1 VKSLVEL
8 ELSLTQTLSNTKPL
22 LELATPQTM
31 SQVNTI
37 LSLAR
42 TYSTRTSAPP
52 GWNPNLPVIHFSTP
66 SPLAHQLRQGAL
78 GAMELNLVK
87 EERIAKRRKVEL
99 DLLNRKL
106 LEESMRR
113 KKSENNKLNAN
124 ANANNANTSGNANDP
139 KRREIRDHE
148 KMEDDEETRR
158 KMEKKRAAIKKHEA
172 KVAASS
178 MNLSDSDDS
187 SSEEGSD
194 SD

>member
-1 VKSLVEL
+1 
-8 ELSLTQTLSNTKPL
+8 
-22 LELATPQTM
+22 
-31 SQVNTI
+31 
-37 LSLAR
+37 
-42 TYSTRTSAPP
+42 
-52 GWNPNLPVIHFSTP
+52 
-66 SPLAHQLRQGAL
+66 
-78 GAMELNLVK
+78 MELNLVK

-113 KKSENNKLNAN
+113 DASENNKLNAN
-124 ANANNANTSGNANDP
+124 TSVNANDP
-139 KRREIRDHE
+139 KRREIMDHV